1 MADEDGQL
9 THSRVTTYDDK
20 EFAMGPAELVQRW
33 FHEVWDEGKEEA
45 IDRIMAPDA
54 KVHGLGGPEGQTI
67 VGPEQFKPFFRT
79 MRAALGDLEV
89 KVVRTVVQGDTVA
102 AHCHV
107 VARHVGDAL
116 GGPATN
122 RPVEF
127 WGITIARV
135 ENGKIVEGW
144 NVFDFLSMYQQL
156 GWVKAPVV
164 P

>member
-1 MADEDGQL
+1 MSPDSVVRA
-9 THSRVTTYDDK
+9 
-20 EFAMGPAELVQRW
+20 W
-33 FHEVWDEGKEEA
+33 FHEVWDEGREEA
-45 IDRIMAPDA
+45 IDRLMAPDA
-54 KVHGLGGPEGQTI
+54 LVHGLGAEPIRGPEG
-67 VGPEQFKPFFRT
+67 FKPYFRT

-89 KVVRTVVQGDTVA
+89 RVERTVVQGEMVA

-107 VARHVGDAL
+107 IARHVGDTL
-116 GGPATN
+116 GGPATG

-135 ENGKIVEGW
+135 VNGKLVEGW
-144 NVFDFLSMYQQL
+144 NAFDFLAMYQQL

>member
-1 MADEDGQL
+1 MSAD
-9 THSRVTTYDDK
+9 SVVR
-20 EFAMGPAELVQRW
+20 AW
-33 FHEVWDEGKEEA
+33 FHEVWDEGREDA
-45 IDRIMAPDA
+45 IDRLMAPDA
-54 KVHGLGGPEGQTI
+54 LVHGLGPEPIRGPEG
-67 VGPEQFKPFFRT
+67 FKPYFRT

-89 KVVRTVVQGDTVA
+89 RVERTVVQGEMVA

-107 VARHVGDAL
+107 IARHVGDTL
-116 GGPATN
+116 GGPATG

-135 ENGKIVEGW
+135 VNGKLVEGW
-144 NVFDFLSMYQQL
+144 NAFDFLSMYQQL

>member
-1 MADEDGQL
+1 MNPDAVI
-9 THSRVTTYDDK
+9 R
-20 EFAMGPAELVQRW
+20 AW

-45 IDRIMAPDA
+45 IDRLMAPDG
-54 KVHGLGGPEGQTI
+54 KVHGLSGPNGTSII
-67 VGPEQFKPFFRT
+67 VGPADFKPFFRT

-89 KVVRTVVQGDTVA
+89 HVERTVVQGDMVA

-107 VARHVGDAL
+107 IARHVGDAL
-116 GGPATN
+116 GGPATG

-135 ENGKIVEGW
+135 EGGKLVEGW